1 MKRLYKSRTDRVIAG
16 VCGGVG
22 EYFEI
27 DPVLIRIIWV
37 VLSLLGGSGIIAYII
52 GIIIIPEAP
61 ETVEAGEDVE
71 EKKPSRATNQ
81 TVWGI
86 ILITIGL
93 VVLLSQFDIF
103 RYFSH
108 RFWYISWGVIFPVFL
123 IILGAVVLFRRR
135 PADKAETEEDA
146 ARDYFDLSGLVRL
159 RRERKLAGVCAGVA
173 YYLKIDPTIVRLL
186 WVIGI
191 FATGGIA
198 VLLYIILAIIMPES
212 DATFEDAAE
221 PE

>member
-37 VLSLLGGSGIIAYII
+37 VLSLLGGSGIIAYLI

-61 ETVEAGEDVE
+61 ETVEAGRDVE
-71 EKKPSRATNQ
+71 QKKPSRATNQ

-123 IILGAVVLFRRR
+123 IILGGIILFRRR
-135 PADKAETEEDA
+135 PGEASETEGKAE
-146 ARDYFDLSGLVRL
+146 RNRFDLSGLVRL
-159 RRERKLAGVCAGVA
+159 RKERKLAGVCAGVA

-212 DATFEDAAE
+212 DATFEEA
-221 PE
+221 PETE